1 MRNENAVLME
11 LLLGEKREVEESLR
25 VLDSSLHRLAFAY
38 IAAFALCVPALMQGA
53 VNFSAIE
60 EKGHLIGVVL
70 CTLVFIGS
78 FYAAMLIRSRNIS
91 VAHIAF
97 LSDRVNDIVAGSY
110 GEKKKILFQQSKE
123 ISTFYFGS
131 GNGKVWFLTYMAFF
145 VFFAAFY
152 GWVVATSCTKG
163 EWYFAILVAMEAICS
178 IAFFVVTLKCDG
190 IKVVQ
195 KRIAS
200 DYEKWL
206 HCENTV

>member
-152 GWVVATSCTKG
+152 GWVGVRT
-163 EWYFAILVAMEAICS
+163 
-178 IAFFVVTLKCDG
+178 FFRT
-190 IKVVQ
+190 
-195 KRIAS
+195 A
-200 DYEKWL
+200 
-206 HCENTV
+206 